1 MIVFVYH
8 EAHEDHEVF
17 FNLSLLCVLRAL
29 RGEISLL
36 LKQIR
41 ARGRYNL
48 IKNGWVT
55 PWSRGPLLH
64 RGELRADS

>member
-1 MIVFVYH
+1 MGSE
-8 EAHEDHEVF
+8 EAEGYLYTQVP
-17 FNLSLLCVLRAL
+17 LCVLRAI
-29 RGEISLL
+29 RGDISLL
-36 LKQIR
+36 LKQIS